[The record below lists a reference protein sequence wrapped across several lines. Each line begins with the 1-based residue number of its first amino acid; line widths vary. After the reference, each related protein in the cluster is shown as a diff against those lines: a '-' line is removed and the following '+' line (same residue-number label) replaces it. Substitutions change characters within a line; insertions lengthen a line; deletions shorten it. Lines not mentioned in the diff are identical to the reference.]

1 MFFVFLLVPSCS
13 CMILSCLY
21 AVFVFIAELL
31 CLSILMFSFA
41 LRFFTFCFF
50 FFFKQKPAYDWRI
63 SDWGSDVCSSD
74 LTVGIRRG
82 GAYRGDRAVLGRR
95 RRDRALV
102 ARWRARGDAD
112 RRAQRPVEP
121 SLRRRVPQRTGPAK
135 RTCQPDEAI
144 NGDRQRQ
151 DAAA

>member
-50 FFFKQKPAYDWRI
+50 FFFKQNAAYDWRI

-74 LTVGIRRG
+74 LFSRP
-82 GAYRGDRAVLGRR
+82 RR
-95 RRDRALV
+95 RRDADELALLPRL
-102 ARWRARGDAD
+102 AGQLRDERLLGLAID
-112 RRAQRPVEP
+112 RRRDPRRAVVVAADPGAVRDATRHLRAQPRLGVR
-121 SLRRRVPQRTGPAK
+121 LMAK
-135 RTCQPDEAI
+135 A
-144 NGDRQRQ
+144 
-151 DAAA
+151 